1 MTILQRKRPNAW
13 DCINVWQAFFCRSC
27 LFQRRTHT
35 PQSDDDETEFARQC
49 QKVQLLVCG
58 RGKNLIISCEFDHP
72 WFSSE
77 TKFFGPFWT
86 VNACAKHCGL
96 ISWKHD
102 MDMGAWHTWTN
113 NMPTV
118 ACSRY
123 IHVAGTLKQRGFGI
137 SWSHDSKRSLVSL
150 QCHDLDILRDG
161 LLLKKRLRQTEVF
174 WELAA
179 PLPYQCFRF
188 LVLHVGNALPVFGS
202 ILGSA
207 HECCSEGSP
216 FLAFDIW
223 VKELSAPNLDN
234 TLIQGMQDYFTIL
247 VCNPPRVGFAQWR
260 VVSRVWT
267 LIGIQRQ
274 EMSHRASSK
283 GASLDVHRGS
293 SGYHGL
299 DP

>member
-96 ISWKHD
+96 ISWIHD
-102 MDMGAWHTWTN
+102 MDMAAWHTWTN

-137 SWSHDSKRSLVSL
+137 SWSHDSRGAWCHCSATTSIYCATGCCSKKIAANRSLLRTCRSTSVSML
-150 QCHDLDILRDG
+150 SLFSFACWERFASFWLNFGKCPRV
-161 LLLKKRLRQTEVF
+161 LLWRQS
-174 WELAA
+174 
-179 PLPYQCFRF
+179 
-188 LVLHVGNALPVFGS
+188 VFGVWHLS
-202 ILGSA
+202 QGI
-207 HECCSEGSP
+207 EC
-216 FLAFDIW
+216 
-223 VKELSAPNLDN
+223 
-234 TLIQGMQDYFTIL
+234 T
-247 VCNPPRVGFAQWR
+247 
-260 VVSRVWT
+260 
-267 LIGIQRQ
+267 
-274 EMSHRASSK
+274 
-283 GASLDVHRGS
+283 
-293 SGYHGL
+293 
-299 DP
+299 